1 MRDDLPDDLIGQV
14 LRLRLRHESAA
25 KHSVLEY
32 AQVLVRFMQLE
43 GAVNV
48 RDLGGMRTADG
59 LQVKPG
65 RVFRG
70 DALSRLTRPT

>member
-1 MRDDLPDDLIGQV
+1 
-14 LRLRLRHESAA
+14 
-25 KHSVLEY
+25 
-32 AQVLVRFMQLE
+32 MQLE

-59 LQVKPG
+59 RQVKPG

-70 DALSRLTRPT
+70 DALSLADPGRPDYPQ